1 MKPPRQEPTGAEEK
15 ARFTRRRDR
24 FYTTFAGLYEAAV
37 RRGPVWRTWLAST
50 LPHLRGP
57 RVLEVSFGTGW
68 LIRRCAA
75 RFEAY
80 GVDLNARMTRI
91 ARAGLVRAG
100 LPPRVARARAEAL
113 PFPDGVFDSVLNTM
127 ALSGYPDAEA
137 ALAEMRRVLRP
148 GGRLVLLDVA
158 RPRRPTPA
166 ARLALA
172 GWRLAGDRIR
182 DVDALL
188 AEAGFEFTAEEVGGL
203 GSVRLFVAA
212 KPAA

>member
-1 MKPPRQEPTGAEEK
+1 MKPPRQDPTGAEERE
-15 ARFTRRRDR
+15 RFTRRRDR
-24 FYTTFAGLYEAAV
+24 FYTAFAGLYEAAV
-37 RRGPVWRTWLAST
+37 RRGPVWRTWLSAALS
-50 LPHLRGP
+50 HAIGP

-68 LIRRCAA
+68 LIERCAA

-80 GVDLNARMTRI
+80 GVDLNARMARI
-91 ARAGLVRAG
+91 ARDGLRRAG
-100 LPPRVARARAEAL
+100 LPPRVARARVEAL
-113 PFPDGVFDSVLNTM
+113 PFRDGVFDCVLNTM
-127 ALSGYPDAEA
+127 ALSGYPDAER

-158 RPRRPTPA
+158 RPPRPTPA

-188 AEAGFEFTAEEVGGL
+188 AGAGFEFAAEDVGGF
-203 GSVRLFVAA
+203 GSVRLFVAS
-212 KPAA
+212 KPEA